1 MLLKQLLRSEAVKG
15 EVVALDK
22 HSRPSLQPEKPRQQ
36 NGEER
41 SWSSRWKGRKGF
53 ILGYK
58 VHTACY
64 TSSEL
69 PLAFTVAPCN
79 MNEKRCFKRLLKK
92 LKNRGIS
99 FKTVVAEASTTQ
111 QGLGTQWGSTVL
123 NQPYRRC
130 SKIKNALRVARL
142 RSPRS

>member
-1 MLLKQLLRSEAVKG
+1 M
-15 EVVALDK
+15 
-22 HSRPSLQPEKPRQQ
+22 
-36 NGEER
+36 
-41 SWSSRWKGRKGF
+41 
-53 ILGYK
+53 
-58 VHTACY
+58 HTACY

-79 MNEKRCFKRLLKK
+79 MNEKRCFKRLLEK

-99 FKTVVAEASTTQ
+99 FETVVADGQYDSARVRNAVREYGAES
-111 QGLGTQWGSTVL
+111 VI
-123 NQPYRRC
+123 PYRRC